1 MYAGGPAPAV
11 PGNLAYVEQNFGPVA
26 DFGKRALAYLIDLA
40 LLLIGVIPLIVGT
53 VLAVVAAGDLE
64 GYDQFGS
71 PVYGDANE
79 GLLATGGLVG
89 LLGALL
95 SLGIA
100 IWNRWVRA
108 GRTGQS
114 VGKSVI
120 GLMLVDT
127 TTGRP
132 VGVGKAFLRDIVH
145 SLVNQVIYLSFLWML
160 WDADRQTVGDKAV
173 SSTVIVVP
181 KKTS

>member
-1 MYAGGPAPAV
+1 M
-11 PGNLAYVEQNFGPVA
+11 PGNLAYVEQHFGPVA

-40 LLLIGVIPLIVGT
+40 LTLIGLIPFVIGLV
-53 VLAVVAAGDLE
+53 VLVTAIGPVTGYDIYGNAQYDDTNGGQAAAGALIM
-64 GYDQFGS
+64 
-71 PVYGDANE
+71 A
-79 GLLATGGLVG
+79 LGGLIS
-89 LLGALL
+89 L
-95 SLGIA
+95 SIA

-114 VGKSVI
+114 VGKRVI

-127 TTGRP
+127 RTGQP
-132 VGVGKAFLRDIVH
+132 VGVGKAFLRDLVH

-160 WDADRQTVGDKAV
+160 WDAGRQTVGDKAV

-181 KKTS
+181 KKPA